1 MEKGHSFQ
9 QMVLGK
15 LESHIQKIEIGF
27 LSYTT
32 YKNKLKMYQRPKVRV
47 DTIKLLEEN
56 TGQKLHNTGLSNDFL
71 DDTKS
76 IGQ

>member
-15 LESHIQKIEIGF
+15 LESHMQKIETGF

-32 YKNKLKMYQRPKVRV
+32 YKNKLKMYQRPKIRA

-56 TGQKLHNTGLSNDFL
+56 TG
-71 DDTKS
+71 
-76 IGQ
+76 